1 MLYHPCANPLEV
13 ERLRNLVNKCLWRHI
28 ITPYSYLDEERVSI
42 VLLILI
48 FSLTIFSSNF
58 SYLVLIICIILI
70 TYNYNIYILFL
81 KV

>member
-13 ERLRNLVNKCLWRHI
+13 ERLRNLINKCLWRHI

-48 FSLTIFSSNF
+48 FSLTSSNF
-58 SYLVLIICIILI
+58 PHLVLTIYIILI
-70 TYNYNIYILFL
+70 IYNIYILFL